1 MFEEY
6 KFPTEELLTHSE
18 RIQKQEENLVESQI
32 IEKTLCDFG
41 ARGKVVEVFKGN
53 LITRFCIK
61 PENGVQIKKIK
72 SLKLELQYMLGVE
85 KVEISII
92 GEKQIVALDI
102 INKKSEKNYLG
113 DYIKELKKSN
123 YTIPII
129 MGNDLNG
136 KTIVEDL
143 TCFPNMIV
151 TGTTGT
157 GKSNLLNTF
166 LIDIL
171 YTFEPKEVKL
181 ILIDTR
187 KVNFTKFNKIPHLLL
202 PTIVDVN
209 NAMEVLK
216 YLNVESSN
224 RNKIFIN
231 EKVDNIESYNKIS
244 ENKLSRI
251 VVMIEDFCDLMLG
264 TNGRIEEELIN
275 LVSHSRQTGI
285 YIIIS
290 SFRSS
295 TDIITGRIKANIPVR
310 ATFKLPSQF
319 DSRTVINVAGAEDLL
334 FNGDI
339 LFSGTGGYYQQRIQ
353 VPYVSEQDIEN
364 VVKYIEENNSG
375 VEYESWKIEDISKDK
390 DNYEEDPLL
399 KDAIE
404 LVTNAGYASTS
415 LIKRNFKIDYNRA
428 GRIIDLIEERG
439 IISEYQGAKPRSVLT
454 EKKKIDDDEDKK
466 NEMTKIEQEAKP
478 YTDDDKIIN
487 QEKMDDFYDNAK
499 YFIYS
504 IFGII
509 ILYWIIRWFMG

>member
-1 MFEEY
+1 M
-6 KFPTEELLTHSE
+6 
-18 RIQKQEENLVESQI
+18 
-32 IEKTLCDFG
+32 
-41 ARGKVVEVFKGN
+41 
-53 LITRFCIK
+53 
-61 PENGVQIKKIK
+61 
-72 SLKLELQYMLGVE
+72 
-85 KVEISII
+85 
-92 GEKQIVALDI
+92 
-102 INKKSEKNYLG
+102 G
-113 DYIKELKKSN
+113 DYIKELKSSN

-187 KVNFTKFNKIPHLLL
+187 KVNFTRFNKIPHLLL

-224 RNKIFIN
+224 RNKMFIN

-334 FNGDI
+334 FNLI
-339 LFSGTGGYYQQRIQ
+339 IFSSKSRISSMQR
-353 VPYVSEQDIEN
+353 
-364 VVKYIEENNSG
+364 
-375 VEYESWKIEDISKDK
+375 
-390 DNYEEDPLL
+390 
-399 KDAIE
+399 
-404 LVTNAGYASTS
+404 STS
-415 LIKRNFKIDYNRA
+415 
-428 GRIIDLIEERG
+428 
-439 IISEYQGAKPRSVLT
+439 S
-454 EKKKIDDDEDKK
+454 
-466 NEMTKIEQEAKP
+466 
-478 YTDDDKIIN
+478 
-487 QEKMDDFYDNAK
+487 
-499 YFIYS
+499 
-504 IFGII
+504 
-509 ILYWIIRWFMG
+509 

>member
-18 RIQKQEENLVESQI
+18 RIQKQEENLVEAQI

-41 ARGKVVEVFKGN
+41 ARGKVVDVFKGN

-72 SLKLELQYMLGVE
+72 SLKSELQYMLGVE

-113 DYIKELKKSN
+113 DYIKELKSSN

-129 MGNDLNG
+129 MENDLNG
-136 KTIVEDL
+136 KTIVKDL

-171 YTFEPKEVKL
+171 YNSEPKDVKL

-187 KVNFTKFNKIPHLLL
+187 KVNFTRFNKIPHLLL

-209 NAMEVLK
+209 NAIGVLK

-339 LFSGTGGYYQQRIQ
+339 LFSGTGGYCQQRIQ

-364 VVKYIEENNSG
+364 VVKYIEENNNG
-375 VEYESWKIEDISKDK
+375 IEYERWKIEDILKDK

-428 GRIIDLIEERG
+428 GRIIDLLEERG
-439 IISEYQGAKPRSVLT
+439 IISEYQGAKPRSVLSET
-454 EKKKIDDDEDKK
+454 KKFDDDNDKK
-466 NEMTKIEQEAKP
+466 NEITKIEQEAKP

-509 ILYWIIRWFMG
+509 ILYWIIRWIIG